1 MKKSWYVS
9 VPGYKPFPMIMQED
23 HDHASALAVARS
35 VWPNCTI
42 E

>member
-1 MKKSWYVS
+1 MKKSWYVT

-23 HDHASALAVARS
+23 HDQAGALAAARLI
-35 VWPNCTI
+35 WPACTV